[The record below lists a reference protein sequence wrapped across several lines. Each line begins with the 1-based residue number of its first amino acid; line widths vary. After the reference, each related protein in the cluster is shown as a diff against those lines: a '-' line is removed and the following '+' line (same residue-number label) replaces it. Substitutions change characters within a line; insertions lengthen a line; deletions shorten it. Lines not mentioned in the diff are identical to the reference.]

1 MEFADWEARYIAVT
15 NDLGYSREGD
25 AKAADRLAVLAYT
38 RLGRVADDRDLAPV
52 IARQPVYVCAA
63 GPTLEEELGDYRLDG
78 TVIATDGAVGR
89 LLQRGTIPEV
99 IVTDLDGDMDA
110 ILAANRKGSIVV
122 VHAHADNL
130 AKLEEFVPHLEG
142 PIVPS
147 VQCSPPA
154 GTRNFGGLTDGD
166 RAVFLADHF
175 GASRIV
181 LAGFDFGDE
190 EKNPLPKARQRKYIW
205 GALLIASLDN
215 PAVMF
220 FNEYQASRKPSNEG
234 GGEFGSGPS
243 REPATPRKPE

>member
-1 MEFADWEARYIAVT
+1 MEFAAWEPRYIAAT

-25 AKAADRLAVLAYT
+25 LKAAERLAVLAYT
-38 RLGRVADDRDLAPV
+38 RLGRVADDKDLAPLL
-52 IARQPVYVCAA
+52 ARQPVFVCAA
-63 GPTLEEELGDYRLDG
+63 GPTLEAELGEYQLDG
-78 TVIATDGAVGR
+78 TVLATDGAVGR
-89 LLQRGTIPEV
+89 LLKRGTIPEI
-99 IVTDLDGDMDA
+99 IVTDLDGDMEA
-110 ILAANRKGSIVV
+110 ILSANRKGSIAV
-122 VHAHADNL
+122 VHAHADNQG
-130 AKLEEFVPHLEG
+130 KLEEFVPRFEG

-175 GASRIV
+175 GASRIA

-190 EKNPLPKARQRKYIW
+190 EANPLPKDRQRKFIW

-220 FNEYQASRKPSNEG
+220 FDEYRASRGASPPGE
-234 GGEFGSGPS
+234 GEFGPGPS
-243 REPATPRKPE
+243 RERPTPDKPP